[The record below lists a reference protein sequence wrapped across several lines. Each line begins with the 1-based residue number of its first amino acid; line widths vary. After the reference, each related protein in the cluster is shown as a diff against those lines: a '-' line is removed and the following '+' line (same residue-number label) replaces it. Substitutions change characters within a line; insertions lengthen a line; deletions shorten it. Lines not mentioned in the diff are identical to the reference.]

1 MNYEEKYN
9 QALERA
15 RMGLHDC
22 NLLPCDDMT
31 RKAAI
36 TTIYNLFP
44 ELADDDERIRKG
56 IIRNLQYLMDRSE
69 GFVKED
75 LQERIAWLEKQ
86 GEQKPTLPKWKYKKD
101 HTPLLRDSLILNKYG
116 CVAKSPSGAIV
127 SDVWVLDYDELAK
140 LPKEEF
146 EKQGETFTKKDV
158 DDAYLQGISDAKQ
171 EIEKQGENNQEPVQ
185 KPFDYEHATIHQ
197 KDFAP
202 KDEPKFHPEDWIVDD
217 ETPYDVFCVIEVL
230 GEIYKVIDADGDD
243 YHIPHCKADKQFHL
257 WSISD
262 AKDGDV
268 LFHSDSASNGIF
280 IFKEILQRGT
290 IQEVVCYCDYDSEDG
305 FCLGEKHTCCWTDSK
320 ILHPATKEKRDL
332 LFEKMKEAGYEWDAE
347 KKELKKIE
355 QDNHPRIVIRQDF
368 NDGEGLYKINLD
380 NLNEEQV
387 DAIEMMIKNFKQCK
401 KLDADKV
408 IAWLVA
414 NICDF
419 EYYVKLFKQDFGL

>member
-1 MNYEEKYN
+1 MDYKEKYN
-9 QALERA
+9 GALERA

-158 DDAYLQGISDAKQ
+158 DDAYLQGICDAKN
-171 EIEKQGENNQEPVQ
+171 EIEKRSEQPPAD
-185 KPFDYEHATIHQ
+185 KI
-197 KDFAP
+197 
-202 KDEPKFHPEDWIVDD
+202 EPKPKVGDWVVIN
-217 ETPYDVFCVIEVL
+217 ETTYQITKIDNSHVVL
-230 GEIYKVIDADGDD
+230 SLNGRESNFRLNVLNLNNA
-243 YHIPHCKADKQFHL
+243 HL
-257 WSISD
+257 WTIND
-262 AKDGDV
+262 AKDGDILV
-268 LFHSDSASNGIF
+268 MSKDCSPF
-280 IFKEILQRGT
+280 IFKRFDQLHPDCPVAYGGIDDDDEFIPSNGSGWWDDGEIR
-290 IQEVVCYCDYDSEDG
+290 
-305 FCLGEKHTCCWTDSK
+305 
-320 ILHPATKEKRDL
+320 PATKEQRDL
-332 LFEKMKEAGYEWDAE
+332 LFAKMHDAGYEWDAE
-347 KKELKKIE
+347 KKELENIEPKTLNADEMIEWLKKFSSNHYIMDYEDCYEITEKELIE
-355 QDNHPRIVIRQDF
+355 DF
-368 NDGEGLYKINLD
+368 NRAMKGEP
-380 NLNEEQV
+380 
-387 DAIEMMIKNFKQCK
+387 
-401 KLDADKV
+401 
-408 IAWLVA
+408 
-414 NICDF
+414 
-419 EYYVKLFKQDFGL
+419 